1 MNKNT
6 FKSLFIV
13 STLLYI
19 FSSTY
24 TAQLQDRAKP
34 YAMDIGGLVGG
45 ALAFKL
51 FLTPQATVPACVG
64 LALWS
69 NGLRLSTLGSHR
81 DMFGQTQQA
90 QTTTINIG
98 NINRVNTNHLLTAP
112 QTPTTPSAFNPGF
125 WSKAGGLTC
134 MGIGATFVVNN
145 TKWNIWNS
153 CKTIFYGGIILTST
167 EGIRSFITRTPF
179 KKSNVIAPA
188 AVTLLTPLVWN
199 NTDTIFSLLPKST
212 EVVKA

>member
-24 TAQLQDRAKP
+24 TAQLPDRAKP
-34 YAMDIGGLVGG
+34 YAMHIGGLVGG
-45 ALAFKL
+45 ALAFKF

-81 DMFGQTQQA
+81 DIFGQTQQA
-90 QTTTINIG
+90 QPTTINIG
-98 NINRVNTNHLLTAP
+98 NISRVSLTAP
-112 QTPTTPSAFNPGF
+112 QAPATSSAFNPGF

-134 MGIGATFVVNN
+134 MGIGATFVVRN
-145 TKWNIWNS
+145 TKWDIWNT
-153 CKTIFYGGIILTST
+153 CKTIFYGGIILTGT

-179 KKSNVIAPA
+179 KTSNVATPA

-212 EVVKA
+212 AVAKA